1 MAGLLEGKVAVVTGG
16 ASGMGEATTET
27 FVREGAK
34 VVIADIQDE
43 FGKALVSRLG
53 ASAVYVHTDVTRE
66 AALEAVVAT
75 AVEKFGKLDIMF
87 SNAGAG
93 GDQSPV
99 VDLSA
104 EGLESTLALNLKSHV
119 YALKHAARQML
130 KQGTGGSL
138 ISTSSAAGVQS
149 GWAAA
154 GYSMAKAGVLALVRA
169 TALEFGTSR
178 IRSNAIIPGLVL
190 TPIIANYTGAPADR
204 HAEFFKLADKRLG
217 PIQPIGRAG
226 VAQDIANAA
235 LFLASDLSSYLTG
248 VELPVDGGALSTNKG
263 GLEEATLEIVQE
275 FAAQTK

>member
-1 MAGLLEGKVAVVTGG
+1 MAGLPEGKVAVVTGG
-16 ASGMGEATTET
+16 ASGMGEATVET
-27 FVREGAK
+27 FAREGAR

-43 FGKALVSRLG
+43 PGEALAARLG
-53 ASAVYVHTDVTRE
+53 DSAAYVHTDVTE
-66 AALEAVVAT
+66 QDALEAVVA
-75 AVEKFGKLDIMF
+75 AAARSFGKLDIMF

-99 VDLSA
+99 VDLST
-104 EGLESTLALNLKSHV
+104 EGLESALALNLKSHV
-119 YALKHAARQML
+119 YALKHAARQMI

-138 ISTSSAAGVQS
+138 ICTSSTAGVQS

-169 TALEFGTSR
+169 TALELGTSR

-190 TPIIANYTGAPADR
+190 TPIIANYTGAPAER
-204 HAEFFKLADKRLG
+204 HPEFFKLADERLG

-263 GLEEATLEIVQE
+263 GLEEATLGIVE
-275 FAAQTK
+275 ELAAQQK